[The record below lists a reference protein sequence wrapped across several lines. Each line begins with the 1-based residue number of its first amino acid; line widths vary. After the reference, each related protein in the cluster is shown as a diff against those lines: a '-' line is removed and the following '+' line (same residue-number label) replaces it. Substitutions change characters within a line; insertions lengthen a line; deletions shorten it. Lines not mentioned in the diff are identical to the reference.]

1 MAQVPRY
8 LQAQFQI
15 HNMESVQKSQRVRI
29 SKKLTTEVPEIVAPN
44 FEKRILK
51 LKEEMAT
58 LEMQGSNESK
68 TKTAVFDNKNESSS
82 THKDHH
88 QDEFEYDHFDYSDS
102 ESEYES
108 DSGDDYEEHRI
119 DMVQGNPQTNR
130 KYHRGGTGAVHSR
143 LVLGANTLS
152 PTEVGAL
159 SVVAHPDF
167 EQCLSLLTS
176 LGLHCRC

>member
-1 MAQVPRY
+1 MKKQRVSTTKKQENSASSRQPEIAALDTDKKEAARPIFKRPLTLVAYKKPELDVSELSSKKRSLGGPGTKISSGTVPNT
-8 LQAQFQI
+8 QHGHI
-15 HNMESVQKSQRVRI
+15 PSKSVQKSQRVRI

-102 ESEYES
+102 ESE
-108 DSGDDYEEHRI
+108 
-119 DMVQGNPQTNR
+119 
-130 KYHRGGTGAVHSR
+130 
-143 LVLGANTLS
+143 
-152 PTEVGAL
+152 
-159 SVVAHPDF
+159 
-167 EQCLSLLTS
+167 
-176 LGLHCRC
+176 

>member
-130 KYHRGGTGAVHSR
+130 KYSDKS
-143 LVLGANTLS
+143 S
-152 PTEVGAL
+152 PEIL
-159 SVVAHPDF
+159 SVISITKTIIFVLI
-167 EQCLSLLTS
+167 CT
-176 LGLHCRC
+176 CKT